1 MLLATSDQVIS
12 YEGISGVW
20 LAMTIKQVRD
30 TLGEPDS
37 SFRKSE
43 ESDYL
48 TDAYDRFGMHIS
60 YRSPGVCDAI
70 ELFAPATPRFQG
82 QVLLDRS
89 FREVRDWMQSIDS
102 SVVVDET
109 GFTSNEFGFG
119 VYAPFAAEE
128 PDDPIESVIV
138 FERRYYGM

>member
-1 MLLATSDQVIS
+1 MLLAISDEVIS
-12 YEGISGVW
+12 YEGVSGVW
-20 LAMTIKQVRD
+20 LGMTMNQVRE

-43 ESDYL
+43 ESQYL
-48 TDAYDRFGMHIS
+48 TDAYDRLGMHIS
-60 YRSPGVCDAI
+60 YRLPGVCDAI
-70 ELFAPATPRFQG
+70 ELFSPATPKFQG

-89 FREVRDWMQSIDS
+89 FREVLDWIQGIDP

-109 GFTSNEFGFG
+109 GFTSEQFGFG
-119 VYAPFAAEE
+119 VYAPFADES

-138 FERRYYGM
+138 FERGYYAV